1 MKRRFGFFLL
11 HLKLYQLFKDVNIT
25 MSNTFKE
32 RIKSAINEYKRGLEL
47 FNQAKYREAKNHM
60 VKALRI
66 LEDAYRYTKG
76 VDRLMIIR
84 LFEKISDMIR
94 VIDQKF

>member
-1 MKRRFGFFLL
+1 
-11 HLKLYQLFKDVNIT
+11 LFKDVNIT

-66 LEDAYRYTKG
+66 LEDA
-76 VDRLMIIR
+76 
-84 LFEKISDMIR
+84 
-94 VIDQKF
+94 